1 MLGEELC
8 KEPPCLAFSSLILS
22 SSSKFCSAAARC
34 SSSVFLKHQ
43 FGQVFS
49 PCEPLIILIWLIWLR
64 FFEAN
69 KSRTIQTYCT
79 QISDFS
85 NIAPKVSK
93 YSQPTAATSL
103 IWLFANCHW
112 GPCSSARFWASC
124 SLRVHQCFGQHDG
137 SKMLKFLSEHIESTG
152 WDLPLTWFPCNLMQH
167 ILCNISDSDPLPP
180 LPPLAFELPLRR
192 EPCSTK
198 AWGRHSAMAASVTNK
213 SNQNNQKKT
222 WKK

>member
-49 PCEPLIILIWLIWLR
+49 PCEPLIWSGWDFLKPTNPEQSKHTAPKWSLI
-64 FFEAN
+64 
-69 KSRTIQTYCT
+69 
-79 QISDFS
+79 ISDFS
-85 NIAPKVSK
+85 KIAPKVSK

-124 SLRVHQCFGQHDG
+124 SLLRVHQCFGQHYG
-137 SKMLKFLSEHIESTG
+137 SKMLKFLLEHIGSTG
-152 WDLPLTWFPCNLMQH
+152 WDLPLTWFPCNIMQ
-167 ILCNISDSDPLPP
+167 LN
-180 LPPLAFELPLRR
+180 ATYGF
-192 EPCSTK
+192 
-198 AWGRHSAMAASVTNK
+198 V
-213 SNQNNQKKT
+213 
-222 WKK
+222 WKCWVYSQWNSQYSQLYIAI